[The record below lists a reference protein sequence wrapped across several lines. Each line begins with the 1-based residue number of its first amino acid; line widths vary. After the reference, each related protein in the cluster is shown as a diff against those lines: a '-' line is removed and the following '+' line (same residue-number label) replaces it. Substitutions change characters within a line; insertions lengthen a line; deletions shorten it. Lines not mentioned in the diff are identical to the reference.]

1 MVIVI
6 VISSVKLFW
15 IPYKNVFGGGEY
27 MGRLYKACKED
38 SKLEVVEETHVWRKY
53 KDVSLQAVVISLSPI
68 QLVCSLFL
76 LPNCTSKVL

>member
-1 MVIVI
+1 MTGHWYVAPAPRLLSMPIVT

-38 SKLEVVEETHVWRKY
+38 SKLEVVEETHV
-53 KDVSLQAVVISLSPI
+53 
-68 QLVCSLFL
+68 
-76 LPNCTSKVL
+76 